1 MDPDVK
7 KPNILG
13 EINTFLF
20 DANIEKRTK
29 DNDKNGKMS
38 IFFTKDLGN
47 GKHRTISLVKEEEDD
62 IKNPENNNN
71 QRKNAH
77 KHQSKESREVH
88 RAKRIIFHVR
98 AFIPH

>member
-71 QRKNAH
+71 QRKEITNVINNNYYIQVNQKKKK
-77 KHQSKESREVH
+77 KHLTTK
-88 RAKRIIFHVR
+88 
-98 AFIPH
+98 